1 MHILFDITIHKRKI
15 SLKSMN
21 QYTWNSV
28 VSALHRHATGI
39 LSTEKLSESMTA
51 RINKTSITQT
61 KFYRSMIKYAEIGQ
75 LDALF
80 KALQLI
86 LFEYFGDFNVIYLSD
101 FTLR

>member
-1 MHILFDITIHKRKI
+1 MYILFDITIHKKKKFIKI
-15 SLKSMN
+15 DE
-21 QYTWNSV
+21 SV
-28 VSALHRHATGI
+28 HMESSCKCFTSATGI

-61 KFYRSMIKYAEIGQ
+61 KFYRNMIKYVEIGR

-86 LFEYFGDFNVIYLSD
+86 FLNILGVLMLYTCQIL
-101 FTLR
+101 L